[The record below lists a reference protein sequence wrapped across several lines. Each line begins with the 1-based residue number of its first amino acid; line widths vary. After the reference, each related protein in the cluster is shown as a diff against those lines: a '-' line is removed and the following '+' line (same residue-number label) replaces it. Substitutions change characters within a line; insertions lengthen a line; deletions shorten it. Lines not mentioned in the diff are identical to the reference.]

1 MCLFYYFNSLTS
13 LWQYQLSVII
23 IHLVNKQGFEFIPD
37 YFLHECP
44 HLICWFAAVNP
55 KQTRGSNHEWIQTR
69 VYPLVLF
76 VVYLS
81 RSSVGNKICPLCLCD
96 LGELAADAGPCQR
109 RSQQVPV
116 LIDAIGLDCRPD
128 EVLHKLLTQV
138 LDENLLRNKTNI
150 KKYQERC
157 D

>member
-1 MCLFYYFNSLTS
+1 M
-13 LWQYQLSVII
+13 
-23 IHLVNKQGFEFIPD
+23 
-37 YFLHECP
+37 
-44 HLICWFAAVNP
+44 
-55 KQTRGSNHEWIQTR
+55 
-69 VYPLVLF
+69 YPLVLF

-81 RSSVGNKICPLCLCD
+81 RSSVGNEICPLCLCD
-96 LGELAADAGPCQR
+96 LGEQAADAGPCQR
-109 RSQQVPV
+109 RSQQVAV

-157 D
+157 E